1 MIHPII
7 EKFICSDLEKIMIKA
22 EDVASLISTH
32 TLGHGLLVLSQ
43 VKYSLI
49 PVLSTKSQL
58 VGLISMPLIINAAM
72 TIDSID
78 LSLLDERKIS
88 NAMEKMPRTV
98 TLDTELEVI
107 LHLLIDQ
114 NFVCVTDPDN
124 DNRFIGLIT
133 RKEIMKRLNYFIHNI
148 SYDDSFIVYL
158 ESLLGQTAK

>member
-1 MIHPII
+1 
-7 EKFICSDLEKIMIKA
+7 MIKA

-32 TLGHGLLVLSQ
+32 TLGHGLLVLSK

-49 PVLSTKSQL
+49 PVLSPKSQL

-78 LSLLDERKIS
+78 LSLLDELMIS
-88 NAMEKMPRTV
+88 DAMEKKPRKV

-107 LHLLIDQ
+107 LHSLIDQ
-114 NFVCVTDPDN
+114 NFVCVTDPD
-124 DNRFIGLIT
+124 DDDRFIGLIT

-148 SYDDSFIVYL
+148 SYDDSFVTYM
-158 ESLLGQTAK
+158 ESLLIQTAD